1 MLVVREFMP
10 QIAFAQAPYH
20 SLSSNKSAHRTN
32 LCEEGFKG
40 PAGLRTSMIGVKD
53 DDSVFL

>member
-1 MLVVREFMP
+1 MP

>member
-32 LCEEGFKG
+32 VCDGFK
-40 PAGLRTSMIGVKD
+40 ATGLRTSMIGVKD